1 MNTRPRT
8 AAAAL
13 AVLAALTL
21 TVAAPATADAKIKG
35 VPTVQ
40 IAKIKGVVG
49 QPEALPEVSPE
60 HFVRTAVM
68 GGQRLIAPDGDRSRP
83 GRGGRERTLRRR
95 TVSEQMPA
103 HVLLAVDE
111 AGFREKVGAHA

>member
-49 QPEALPEVSPE
+49 QPEALVAP
-60 HFVRTAVM
+60 
-68 GGQRLIAPDGDRSRP
+68 GQPPTPCTP
-83 GRGGRERTLRRR
+83 GRWKCPLGTGTL
-95 TVSEQMPA
+95 
-103 HVLLAVDE
+103 
-111 AGFREKVGAHA
+111 